1 MAPLSRGAG
10 GPAAGTG
17 RAVPGA
23 PGSQGLLELV
33 PCLSPAASELASL
46 RRRWQGTSRG
56 GSIAKERAPSQ
67 ALGFALRPPK
77 AARSSP
83 PSPGPTP
90 RCSPSTPRATGAER
104 PQEPA
109 VGLCWAQF
117 CFLPGPLLEG
127 SARRGSRRSLSV
139 ASSPQPG
146 MSLPGAAIMDLGTES
161 GGIAFPSLLNRS
173 FLTTKRPITSL
184 PGK

>member
-1 MAPLSRGAG
+1 MPR
-10 GPAAGTG
+10 
-17 RAVPGA
+17 A
-23 PGSQGLLELV
+23 PGSQGQLELV
-33 PCLSPAASELASL
+33 PCLSPVASEPVSL
-46 RRRWQGTSRG
+46 HRRWQETSLG

-67 ALGFALRPPK
+67 ALGFPLRPTK
-77 AARSSP
+77 AARSST

-90 RCSPSTPRATGAER
+90 RCSPGTHRATGAER

-109 VGLCWAQF
+109 VGLCWARF

-127 SARRGSRRSLSV
+127 SARRGSRRSLNVTS
-139 ASSPQPG
+139 APQPG
-146 MSLPGAAIMDLGTES
+146 ASLPGAVITDLGREA

-173 FLTTKRPITSL
+173 FLTTKHPVTSL